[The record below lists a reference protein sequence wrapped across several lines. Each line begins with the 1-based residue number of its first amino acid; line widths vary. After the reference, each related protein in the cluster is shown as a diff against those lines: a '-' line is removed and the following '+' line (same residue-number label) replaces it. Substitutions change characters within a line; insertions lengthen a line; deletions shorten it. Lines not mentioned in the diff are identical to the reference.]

1 MSYEENFNI
10 NDKKVYLKILE
21 SFNYN
26 IVDPVEK
33 FSNISKSSI
42 DSEKDKDKDNSI
54 EENKEKEINETKD
67 KYNEDEQIEKINNIQ
82 ENIINENLNLRYMF
96 ENSIHSKDMK
106 YEIENNNSNIKEEN
120 NINELDNISIDQK
133 PTFKTNINNNKKES
147 DTNLKLSGNIL
158 MKKLSISFMNEN
170 NKTVNNN
177 NNRKQNESNDIL
189 IHDIKNSYSRNLNSV
204 RKNKN
209 NFSVLGIM
217 NVFRRK
223 SLNKKPTSVIN
234 IPYNNNIN
242 NSLSNNK
249 KINDIAIANTQR
261 QINNIS
267 KKMLEINKKFEK

>member
-1 MSYEENFNI
+1 
-10 NDKKVYLKILE
+10 
-21 SFNYN
+21 
-26 IVDPVEK
+26 
-33 FSNISKSSI
+33 
-42 DSEKDKDKDNSI
+42 
-54 EENKEKEINETKD
+54 
-67 KYNEDEQIEKINNIQ
+67 
-82 ENIINENLNLRYMF
+82 
-96 ENSIHSKDMK
+96 
-106 YEIENNNSNIKEEN
+106 
-120 NINELDNISIDQK
+120 
-133 PTFKTNINNNKKES
+133 
-147 DTNLKLSGNIL
+147 

-170 NKTVNNN
+170 NKTVNNNN

-261 QINNIS
+261 QINNIG